1 MKKLFLVVLIL
12 LSCLALFAETTYVVE
27 TSRGE
32 QKVIIPDGYT
42 EKDVL
47 LIIAQKYY
55 ELNYSFD
62 DLTEKANKLAKDTEE
77 YIEEN
82 KKLRENYDTLIANY
96 STVVTKL
103 ENLSKTT
110 FLKGLAGAGIKYVDK
125 AFLAEIHLGAELFER
140 LSIITSIGVLNSA
153 LTVGFNFMVSF

>member
-1 MKKLFLVVLIL
+1 MLVVL
-12 LSCLALFAETTYVVE
+12 SCFALFAETVYTVE

-32 QKVIIPDGYT
+32 QKVVIPDGYT

-55 ELNYSFD
+55 ELNYSFE
-62 DLTEKANKLAKDTEE
+62 DLTEKTNKLTADVEE

-82 KKLRENYDTLIANY
+82 KKLRDNYDTVIANY

-103 ENLSKTT
+103 ESLSKTT

-125 AFLAEIHLGAELFER
+125 SFLAEIHLGAELFER
-140 LSIITSIGVLNSA
+140 LSIITSVGVLNSA
-153 LTVGFNFMVSF
+153 LTVGLNFMVSF